1 MRYVLGI
8 DGGGSKCDAV
18 LMTEAGEVV
27 GWGRGGPTH
36 GFYEPPGTAEASV
49 RDAVQGALSEMSPD
63 LACVAGMGHHGAER
77 FAPGLR
83 VEHAI
88 GVGEVD
94 MGFAAGLVTCGVLI
108 LAGTGSFVHGRTR
121 DDQTRHF
128 GGLGPLL
135 GDEGGGHD
143 IGVMAMKAALT
154 ASYTEARRTVLAE
167 RIPAALG
174 CRPDHPWE
182 IVGLAYGEGLSRRRI
197 ASLAPFVEAAA
208 NEGDSVAQGILR
220 HAATRLGDYVV
231 DVLHELRMEQ
241 EDYTI
246 VASGS
251 IARNCKLWWETLCG
265 LALEV
270 APRLRPVNPRV
281 RPVIGACL
289 LALKELG
296 VEWNEGL
303 IECIVASQERFK
315 PAPPPA

>member
-1 MRYVLGI
+1 MRYVLGL

-18 LMTEAGEVV
+18 LMTETGEVA

-49 RDAVQGALSEMSPD
+49 RDAVQGALSEISPD
-63 LACVAGMGHHGAER
+63 IACAAGLGHHAAER
-77 FAPGLR
+77 FAPTVR
-83 VEHAI
+83 IEHGM
-88 GVGEVD
+88 GVSEVD

-108 LAGTGSFVHGRTR
+108 LAGTGSFVHGRTGAGES
-121 DDQTRHF
+121 RHF

-143 IGVMAMKAALT
+143 IGVMAMKAAVT
-154 ASYTEARRTVLAE
+154 SQYTEARRTVLAE
-167 RIPAALG
+167 RIPVALG
-174 CRPDHPWE
+174 CPPERPWD
-182 IVGLAYGEGLSRRRI
+182 IIGLAYGEGLSRRKI

-208 NEGDSVAQGILR
+208 SAGDRVAQGILR
-220 HAATRLGDYVV
+220 HAATRLGEYVV
-231 DVLHELRMEQ
+231 DVLHELHMEQ
-241 EDYTI
+241 EEYAI

-265 LALEV
+265 IALEV
-270 APRLRPVNPRV
+270 APGLRPVNPRV

-296 VEWNEGL
+296 VAWNEGL
-303 IECIVASQERFK
+303 VARIVETQERFK
-315 PAPPPA
+315 PALPPA